1 MPSQLRTLAT
11 ASLLLVTAAV
21 SIGSASATTVKMVG
35 HAFAEKADT
44 LLYSE
49 RHQQIFNGSKLVD
62 HLVTYE
68 NTDGKTIAEKTAS
81 YPHQASVPQ
90 FEFNDLRS
98 GARGGARYLSN
109 DELELYSRKTSDD
122 EIKSGTIT
130 VRNDT
135 VVDSGFD
142 RYVAAN
148 FNKLLAGDAVKI
160 RFGLPGR
167 QADYKFVVTK
177 PERVEFLGRQALR
190 ATIRPASMVLNWLV
204 DPIKLTYDIES
215 RRLLMYEGVS
225 NLKDDDGE
233 LQTVRIIYYPEE
245 NPSLFSPGTPR

>member
-1 MPSQLRTLAT
+1 MASLLRTCTA
-11 ASLLLVTAAV
+11 ASLLLATAAV
-21 SIGSASATTVKMVG
+21 SMANATATTIQLVG
-35 HAFAEKADT
+35 HAFAQNEDT

-49 RHQQIFNGSKLVD
+49 RHQQTFNGEKLIN
-62 HLVTYE
+62 HSVTYE

-98 GARGGARYLSN
+98 GARGGARYLSDN
-109 DELELYSRKTSDD
+109 ELELYSRKTGND

-148 FNKLLAGDAVKI
+148 FSKLLAGDAVKI

-167 QADYKFVVTK
+167 QTDYKFVVTK
-177 PERVEFLGRQALR
+177 PERIVFLGRQALR

-204 DPIKLTYDIES
+204 EPIQLTYDIES

-225 NLKDDDGE
+225 NLKADDGE
-233 LQTVRIIYYPEE
+233 LQTVRIIYYPEQ
-245 NPSLFSPGTPR
+245 NPSLFSPGSPR